1 VLLLA
6 CAALTAGDLEAAVA
20 LYEPD
25 AVLSWGPDRA
35 AVGQAAIRGV
45 LAEAMNMRLPLRG
58 RTDSVLVAGNLA
70 LITGERSMRG
80 TGPDGVAI
88 ALAGPATLIVRRR
101 PDGTWLTV
109 ADEWNPLSGTGGSV
123 SPGERPPGTPD
134 GQKALLAPGERP
146 PGGQKAPVTSSPGPW
161 P

>member
-1 VLLLA
+1 MTQAPDLIEPPTASQPAQVLLLA

-35 AVGQAAIRGV
+35 AVGRAAIRGV

-58 RTDSVLVAGNLA
+58 RADSVLITGNLA
-70 LITGERSMRG
+70 LITGARSVRG

-88 ALAGPATLIVRRR
+88 ALAGPATLIARRQ

-109 ADEWNPLSGTGGSV
+109 ADEWNPLAGTATAA
-123 SPGERPPGTPD
+123 PRPTPYR
-134 GQKALLAPGERP
+134 L
-146 PGGQKAPVTSSPGPW
+146 T
-161 P
+161 

>member
-1 VLLLA
+1 LIQAPDLIEPPTASQPAQVLLLA

-20 LYEPD
+20 LYEAD
-25 AVLSWGPDRA
+25 AVLSWGADRA

-58 RTDSVLVAGNLA
+58 RADNVLLAGNLA

-88 ALAGPATLIVRRR
+88 ALTGPATLIVRRQ

-109 ADEWNPLSGTGGSV
+109 ADEWHPLTGTATV
-123 SPGERPPGTPD
+123 LP
-134 GQKALLAPGERP
+134 
-146 PGGQKAPVTSSPGPW
+146 
-161 P
+161 

>member
-1 VLLLA
+1 MTEVPDLIEPPAASQPAQALMLA

-20 LYEPD
+20 LYEPE

-35 AVGQAAIRGV
+35 AVGQEAIRQV
-45 LAEAMNMRLPLRG
+45 LAGVMNMRLPLRCRAG
-58 RTDSVLVAGNLA
+58 NVLLTGNLA

-88 ALAGPATLIVRRR
+88 ALAGPATLVVRRQ

-109 ADEWNPLSGTGGSV
+109 ADEWNPLTGTATA
-123 SPGERPPGTPD
+123 RP
-134 GQKALLAPGERP
+134 
-146 PGGQKAPVTSSPGPW
+146 
-161 P
+161 

>member
-1 VLLLA
+1 MTQAPDLIEPPAASQPAQALTLA

-20 LYEPD
+20 LYEPE

-35 AVGQAAIRGV
+35 AVGQEAIRQV
-45 LAEAMNMRLPLRG
+45 LAGVMNMRLPLRCRAG
-58 RTDSVLVAGNLA
+58 NVLLTGNLA

-88 ALAGPATLIVRRR
+88 ALAGPATLVVRRQ

-109 ADEWNPLSGTGGSV
+109 ADEWNPLTGTATA
-123 SPGERPPGTPD
+123 RP
-134 GQKALLAPGERP
+134 
-146 PGGQKAPVTSSPGPW
+146 
-161 P
+161 

>member
-1 VLLLA
+1 MTQAPDLIEPPTASQPAQVLLLA

-35 AVGQAAIRGV
+35 AVGRAAIRGV

-58 RTDSVLVAGNLA
+58 RADSVLITGNLA
-70 LITGERSMRG
+70 LITGARSVRG

-88 ALAGPATLIVRRR
+88 ALAGPATLIARRQ

-109 ADEWNPLSGTGGSV
+109 ADEWNPLAGTV
-123 SPGERPPGTPD
+123 TAPPRPTPYR
-134 GQKALLAPGERP
+134 L
-146 PGGQKAPVTSSPGPW
+146 T
-161 P
+161 